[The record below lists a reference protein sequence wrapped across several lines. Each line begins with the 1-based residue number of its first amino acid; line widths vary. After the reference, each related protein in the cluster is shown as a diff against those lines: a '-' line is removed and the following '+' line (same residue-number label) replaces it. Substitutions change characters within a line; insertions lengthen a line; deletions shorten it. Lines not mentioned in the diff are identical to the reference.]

1 MRKSLSHLVLG
12 VLIAV
17 AGLTACGEAKA
28 DEFIPATYGADG
40 QCYYVESEE
49 EVRVLKD
56 DGLCEQADR
65 PTQASSTTS
74 GTEWLLLYALFL
86 NSPAYYDRYVPA
98 ATRTVYIERRTE
110 FNRVNDAKIKEYAP
124 RAKYRGNDGKI
135 YTGDKV
141 KPGQFGNGGKGFGGG
156 TRKCSLSAVDAGAVL
171 AGTTG
176 GSTGGS
182 RGGGTRTGGSTGGS
196 KPKPPATKPKTGGC

>member
-12 VLIAV
+12 VLIATV
-17 AGLTACGEAKA
+17 GLTACGEAKA

-65 PTQASSTTS
+65 PVHAGSDSASTD
-74 GTEWLLLYALFL
+74 WLLFYALYL
-86 NSPAYYDRYVPA
+86 NSPAYYNHYVPA

-124 RAKYRGNDGKI
+124 RAKYKGNDGKI
-135 YTGDKV
+135 YTGNKV

-156 TRKCSLSAVDAGAVL
+156 TRKCSMGAVDTGGAW
-171 AGTTG
+171 ASGTTG
-176 GSTGGS
+176 GRPG
-182 RGGGTRTGGSTGGS
+182 GGGTRTTSTSGY
-196 KPKPPATKPKTGGC
+196 KPKPPATKPRSGC